1 MTRFRQ
7 TLGLTAEELAAD
19 YLQGH
24 GYTIIERRHRNK
36 LGEIDL
42 IARLGERLIFIEVK
56 AKTGLGRGSPEEM
69 VDRRKQAQLR
79 RVIGWY
85 LMEHGD
91 IPACRVDVIAV
102 DYTQGEPRIRHI
114 EHAFEIPEV

>member
-7 TLGLTAEELAAD
+7 TLGLAAEELAAD
-19 YLQGH
+19 YLRAT
-24 GYTIIERRHRNK
+24 GYTIIERRYRNK

-42 IARLGERLIFIEVK
+42 IASLSERLIFIEVK

-69 VDRRKQAQLR
+69 VDQRKQAKLK

-85 LMEHGD
+85 LMEHGETS
-91 IPACRVDVIAV
+91 ACQVDVIAV
-102 DYTQGEPRIRHI
+102 DYTQDQPRLRHI
-114 EHAFEIPEV
+114 EHAFEIRD

>member
-7 TLGLTAEELAAD
+7 TLGLAAEDLAAD
-19 YLQGH
+19 YLQSQ
-24 GYTIIERRHRNK
+24 GYTIVERRHRNQ

-42 IARLGERLIFIEVK
+42 IARREERLFFIEVK

-69 VDRRKQAQLR
+69 VDRHKQAKLK

-85 LMEHGD
+85 LMERGET
-91 IPACRVDVIAV
+91 PACQVDVIAV
-102 DYTQGEPRIRHI
+102 DYTQGQPRIRHI
-114 EHAFEIPEV
+114 EHAFEISEA